1 MSSFASAPIRVL
13 VADDHPVTREGL
25 ALILARERDIEVVAQ
40 ASNGREAVE
49 LYAALQPD
57 IALLDLQM
65 PQMTGAQAIETLIP
79 LFPQARL
86 IVLTTYDGDEDIYRS
101 LHAGAKGY
109 LLKDTPRE
117 ELLRAVRSVHAG
129 ERYVAPTIGAKLAD
143 RVGQEPLSAR
153 ELDVLRLL
161 AEGKANK
168 VIGRDLSI
176 GEGTVRTHVTNLLAK
191 LGASSRT
198 DAVMIGLRRGIL
210 R

>member
-1 MSSFASAPIRVL
+1 M
-13 VADDHPVTREGL
+13 
-25 ALILARERDIEVVAQ
+25 AQ
-40 ASNGREAVE
+40 
-49 LYAALQPD
+49 
-57 IALLDLQM
+57 
-65 PQMTGAQAIETLIP
+65 
-79 LFPQARL
+79 FPQARL

-117 ELLRAVRSVHAG
+117 ELVRAVRAVHAG
-129 ERYVAPTIGAKLAD
+129 ERHVAPTIGAKLAD
-143 RVGQEPLSAR
+143 RVGQEPLSAS

-161 AEGKANK
+161 DQGKANK
-168 VIGRDLSI
+168 VIGRELSI
-176 GEGTVRTHVTNLLAK
+176 GEGTVKTHVTDPLAK